1 MRLLAILLF
10 AVSPA
15 AFAQQPLF
23 GQQQLNV
30 NGEAEIK
37 VPPDQV
43 VMSLGVEVH
52 SKSLAAA
59 RRENDSRVRAV
70 RAAVTQVGIAQK
82 DIQTD
87 FIQLGM
93 QYEIDGV
100 TVSYYYTRKAIVLM
114 LHDVS
119 RMEEVL
125 SAAVDAG
132 ATHIHGVVFQTSK
145 LREYRDKARAL
156 AVQAAKDKAQDLAAA
171 AGLKLVNTP
180 IGVSSASYGGGSSY
194 GSGWGG
200 SLNGQLSQNVSID
213 AGSGGAVQGAIAL
226 GLISVTASV
235 SMTFAI
241 Q

>member
-1 MRLLAILLF
+1 M
-10 AVSPA
+10 
-15 AFAQQPLF
+15 
-23 GQQQLNV
+23 
-30 NGEAEIK
+30 
-37 VPPDQV
+37 
-43 VMSLGVEVH
+43 
-52 SKSLAAA
+52 
-59 RRENDSRVRAV
+59 RAV
-70 RAAVTQVGIAQK
+70 RAAVTPLGIAQK

-100 TVSYYYTRKAIVLM
+100 TASYYYTRKAIVLT

-156 AVQAAKDKAQDLAAA
+156 AVQAAKDKARDLAAA
-171 AGLKLVNTP
+171 AGLKLVSTA
-180 IGVSSASYGGGSSY
+180 IGISSGSYGGGSSY

-200 SLNGQLSQNVSID
+200 SINVPLSQNVSID
-213 AGSGGAVQGAIAL
+213 PGGGGAFQGAIAL

-235 SMTFAI
+235 LMTFAI